1 MAMKKTWL
9 VAIDTETGGLL
20 PGYHA
25 LLQLA
30 AVPSWD
36 AEPFHVWVWPDGH
49 EIDPESVA
57 VNGYS
62 PEAWR
67 EKGAV
72 SLSVALEL
80 FGAWLDQA
88 PVEPWKLT
96 PLAHNAG
103 FDRGFIDAAYRFIGR
118 RSPLGHRWRCSQAAM
133 GFLIDAGELDAGS
146 TSLNALAGLC
156 GLMRAQAE
164 HDALDDARL
173 CMAGY
178 VYLTDLPAA
187 RRCAAV
193 EAAITPS
200 LN

>member
-1 MAMKKTWL
+1 MKKTWL

-36 AEPFHVWVWPDGH
+36 AEPFNVWIWPDGH
-49 EIDPESVA
+49 EIDPESVPIT
-57 VNGYS
+57 GYS
-62 PEAWR
+62 VEAWR
-67 EKGAV
+67 EREAV
-72 SLSVALEL
+72 SLSVALDR
-80 FGAWLDQA
+80 FSKWLDTA
-88 PVEPWKLT
+88 PVQPSKLT

-103 FDRGFIDAAYRFIGR
+103 FDRAFIDAAYRYIGR
-118 RSPLGHRWRCSQAAM
+118 RSPLGYRWRCSQAAM
-133 GFLIDAGELDAGS
+133 GYLIDAGELEPGS

-156 GLMRAQAE
+156 GLERE
-164 HDALDDARL
+164 DDKWHDALEDARL

-178 VYLTDLPAA
+178 AYLTGLPDA
-187 RRCAAV
+187 RRRAAV
-193 EAAITPS
+193 VAATTPS